1 MLSHVNLHGSAISVN
16 FTARLLIFMSGV
28 KGVGE
33 GELTA
38 YRPLQKS
45 PALYLF
51 SARSVDNRNA
61 IDQKP

>member
-1 MLSHVNLHGSAISVN
+1 
-16 FTARLLIFMSGV
+16 MSGV

-45 PALYLF
+45 PALLSWF
-51 SARSVDNRNA
+51 VLLTEQSGCD
-61 IDQKP
+61 